1 MRPVGL
7 AMLFATTALPA
18 AAQAPSLEPLAATIR
33 RLADSSGASVGV
45 GIRHVESGQE
55 WYLNGDR
62 PFLMG
67 STFKIAVAV
76 QLLTLVDHGRERLD
90 RLVPLL
96 PGDIFPSGSLL
107 SERFG
112 TGPDP
117 GVQLAIRR
125 YLELML
131 ILSDNSATDVILRH
145 AGGTAAVMERV
156 RALGI
161 VGMRVDR
168 TVMEIYRD
176 YVGLDSLP
184 PLERRNLG
192 TFVAL
197 MRQLT
202 PEQVAAAQRAYHA
215 SEKDRST
222 PRAMVDLL
230 TKIWRREAI
239 SPGNTEELLA
249 IMRREETGRDRIR
262 RWLPAGTP
270 VANKTGSYGT
280 VVANDVGIIDLPD
293 GAGHL
298 VVAVFTEDQA
308 ASDAAKERLIADITN
323 AAYRHFTSRP
333 R

>member
-1 MRPVGL
+1 MRSIGL
-7 AMLFATTALPA
+7 AICLAASALPA
-18 AAQAPSLEPLAATIR
+18 AGQAPSLEPLGSTIR

-45 GIRHVESGQE
+45 GIRHIESGQE

-67 STFKIAVAV
+67 STFKIPVAV
-76 QLLTLVDHGRERLD
+76 QLLTLVDHGQERLD
-90 RLVPLL
+90 RQVPLL

-112 TGPDP
+112 AGPDP

-145 AGGTAAVMERV
+145 VGGPAAVMERIG
-156 RALGI
+156 ALGI

-168 TVMEIYRD
+168 TVMDIYRD
-176 YVGLDSLP
+176 YVGLAALP
-184 PLERRNLG
+184 PPERRNLD
-192 TFVAL
+192 TVVAL
-197 MRQLT
+197 MRGLT
-202 PEQVAAAQRAYHA
+202 PERLAAAQRAYHA

-230 TKIWRREAI
+230 TKISRREAV
-239 SPGNTEELLA
+239 SPANTDELLA

-262 RWLPAGTP
+262 RLLPAGTR

-280 VVANDVGIIDLPD
+280 VVANDVGIVDLPD

-298 VVAVFTEDQA
+298 VVVVFTEDQA
-308 ASDAAKERLIADITN
+308 ASDVAKERLIADIAK
-323 AAYRHFTSRP
+323 AAYQHFASRP